1 VIKELTDRTE
11 EVAQLCRQF
20 RVQRLDV
27 FGSASTGHFD
37 PLTSD
42 LDFVVVFES
51 LHPKEHADAYFG
63 LLSKLQELF
72 SRNIDL
78 IELEAINNPYFLET
92 VEESRSVLY
101 AA

>member
-1 VIKELTDRTE
+1 VIEELKDR
-11 EVAQLCRQF
+11 AQELGRLCRRF
-20 RVQRLDV
+20 RVKRLDV
-27 FGSASTGHFD
+27 FGSASTGNFD

-42 LDFVVVFES
+42 LDFLVVFES
-51 LHPKEHADAYFG
+51 MQPKEHADVYFG
-63 LLSKLQELF
+63 LLAELQELF

-78 IELEAINNPYFLET
+78 VELEAINNPYFLEQ